1 MAAASWACSR
11 ASMALASHTSPAT
24 FVAKAVA
31 IRSLEVRRT
40 VGDWSYLSLSVGPRS
55 DPVR

>member
-1 MAAASWACSR
+1 MAAASWVCSR
-11 ASMALASHTSPAT
+11 AIMALGSRATPAT
-24 FVAKAVA
+24 FVAKAVVTL
-31 IRSLEVRRT
+31 SVEVRRT

>member
-1 MAAASWACSR
+1 MASRVFSR
-11 ASMALASHTSPAT
+11 ASMALGRRAPPAT
-24 FVAKAVA
+24 FVAKAVVTL
-31 IRSLEVRRT
+31 SVEVRRT